1 MAAAAA
7 AVMGW
12 GGVVTWSSEGIYNK
26 VALTVGLK
34 TFTQVY
40 ISASATAIETRK
52 VTQLNKEAPVCA
64 FCVFFFFISSLMLVT
79 G

>member
-1 MAAAAA
+1 M
-7 AVMGW
+7 
-12 GGVVTWSSEGIYNK
+12 
-26 VALTVGLK
+26 GLK

-64 FCVFFFFISSLMLVT
+64 FRACVFFYIFIYVGHRLKRKRWGGNTEILSGDHLYMK
-79 G
+79 